1 MISAM
6 GMIAKSQ
13 GRARGPGAEP
23 FPGAEVSMRYPMA
36 EAGHGYT
43 LQARIPARSVVLEGE
58 VHVGDESRGI
68 VLFVHGSGSSRFS
81 PRDEIVAR
89 SLRDAGLATL
99 LLGQLTRGDEAFD
112 V

>member
-1 MISAM
+1 
-6 GMIAKSQ
+6 
-13 GRARGPGAEP
+13 
-23 FPGAEVSMRYPMA
+23 MRYPMA

-81 PRDEIVAR
+81 PGDCRRTAWVSGSICAKAQYRRDNAESRR
-89 SLRDAGLATL
+89 SESSRFLLPAQSASLNSTGIRDPRKG
-99 LLGQLTRGDEAFD
+99 
-112 V
+112 